1 MVAIGVVFKLVV
13 LAVEEVVVVEEG
25 EEVATFITVDS
36 NRSIDCLED

>member
-25 EEVATFITVDS
+25 EEVATCITVDS
-36 NRSIDCLED
+36 NRSIVCLEV